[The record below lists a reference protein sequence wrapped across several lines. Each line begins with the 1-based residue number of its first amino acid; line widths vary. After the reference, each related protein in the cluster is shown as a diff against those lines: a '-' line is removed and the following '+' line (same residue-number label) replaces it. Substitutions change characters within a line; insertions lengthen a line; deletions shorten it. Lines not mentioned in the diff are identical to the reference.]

1 MQDGENPVSASDDVT
16 FYWEHPIEKLEAG
29 EDELT
34 IQVGEQASLPIVY
47 TPQQPSQALITWTQE
62 GDGEVEVS
70 PRGEQRVR
78 LVLQYQLLCD
88 GRKGRNRYH
97 YRNPGCGCRGTSRP

>member
-62 GDGEVEVS
+62 GDGEVEVTRGVNS
-70 PRGEQRVR
+70 EYDWFSNTNYYVTGVKREPLPLQEPRLRLPRV
-78 LVLQYQLLCD
+78 QA
-88 GRKGRNRYH
+88 
-97 YRNPGCGCRGTSRP
+97 RP